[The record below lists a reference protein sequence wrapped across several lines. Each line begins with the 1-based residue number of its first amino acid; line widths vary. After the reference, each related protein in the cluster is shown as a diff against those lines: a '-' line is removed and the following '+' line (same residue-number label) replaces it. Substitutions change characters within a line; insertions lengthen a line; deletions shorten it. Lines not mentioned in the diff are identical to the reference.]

1 MALSQTELLL
11 GLLVLILAAVV
22 VWLLLRRRRTTQL
35 KTRFGSEYERTVDD
49 IGDEGKAADV
59 LAKREKRV
67 ASYHIKPLSPEKR
80 EPFIERWRR
89 IQSDFVDGPSS
100 AVTDADDLL
109 GEVMSERG
117 YPVRDFD
124 QMAEDLSVDHPEVV
138 ENYRTAHDIAERHA
152 RGDASTED
160 LRKAMIHYRAL
171 FDDLVNEPRPE
182 AGEAT
187 IKRKEKKRE

>member
-22 VWLLLRRRRTTQL
+22 VWLLLRHRRTTQL
-35 KTRFGSEYERTVDD
+35 KTRFGSEYERTVDE
-49 IGDEGKAADV
+49 IGDEGKAAEV

-67 ASYHIKPLSPEKR
+67 ASYHIKPLPPEMR
-80 EPFIERWRR
+80 EPFVERWRR
-89 IQSDFVDGPSS
+89 IQADFVDGPSS
-100 AVTDADDLL
+100 AVTHADELL
-109 GEVMSERG
+109 GEVMSARG

-182 AGEAT
+182 RREAKT
-187 IKRKEKKRE
+187 MRKEKKT